1 MNEIDGIKQADQAKS
16 IRLARPETGLRL
28 ASVTPER
35 QTASADG
42 KVSPVSDNREGRM
55 AVIEAANA
63 ISSFVQNISRELR
76 FNVDEHTGR
85 TVIVVMDSNTDQVIR
100 QIPGDEAL
108 ALARALEE
116 SPPAARKGLL
126 INSEA

>member
-1 MNEIDGIKQADQAKS
+1 MNKIDGIKQADQAKP
-16 IRLARPETGLRL
+16 IRLERPETGLKL

-35 QTASADG
+35 QAASADG
-42 KVSPVSDNREGRM
+42 KVSPVSDNREQRM
-55 AVIEAANA
+55 AVIEAASA

-76 FNVDEHTGR
+76 FNVDEQTGR
-85 TVIVVMDSNTDQVIR
+85 TVIVVMDGNTDQVIR

-116 SPPAARKGLL
+116 SPAAARKGLL
-126 INSEA
+126 INSEV